1 MNLNMIRPINET
13 EDLQLSTTKNCESL
27 IEQTHRKTEETLE
40 FKLNKPREAFHFKPP
55 MSIKSSWMIRSKSLE
70 VYISIIIINHEII
83 KFELKTDTSD
93 KVSFRESKGELEDIL
108 DISITTNENLQDDTI
123 GPRTISMHKKLE
135 IEKRRTDGYCYYTL
149 ILGYARSPFRDFQ
162 NFVRIVV
169 GLIEDDIQWILKQYI
184 SNFVTYELYSCF
196 YRIQDL

>member
-13 EDLQLSTTKNCESL
+13 EDLQLSITKNCESL

-40 FKLNKPREAFHFKPP
+40 FKLNKSREAFHFKPP
-55 MSIKSSWMIRSKSLE
+55 MSIKGSWMIRLKSLE
-70 VYISIIIINHEII
+70 VYISIININHEII

-135 IEKRRTDGYCYYTL
+135 TENRRTDGYYTL

-169 GLIEDDIQWILKQYI
+169 GLIEDDIQLILKQYI

-196 YRIQDL
+196 YTIQDL